1 VVVPVTTTELDRS
14 ALAQGIYDANA
25 DLRELSL
32 HEVVESYVALGRG
45 HDTAYWAGYFAVV
58 VEAQR
63 QAWDRWRTLR
73 TPAPTRVVGATP

>member
-1 VVVPVTTTELDRS
+1 MTATELDRS
-14 ALAQGIYDANA
+14 ALAQGVYDAIA

-32 HEVVESYVALGRG
+32 RDVVESYVSLGRG
-45 HDTAYWAGYFAVV
+45 HDTAYWAGYFAVL

-73 TPAPTRVVGATP
+73 TPAPTRVVGSTP

>member
-1 VVVPVTTTELDRS
+1 MTATELDRS
-14 ALAQGIYDANA
+14 ALAQGIYDATA

-32 HEVVESYVALGRG
+32 HDVVDDYIANGRG
-45 HDTAYWAGYFAVV
+45 HATAYWAGYSAVL

-63 QAWDRWRTLR
+63 RVWDLWMSSR